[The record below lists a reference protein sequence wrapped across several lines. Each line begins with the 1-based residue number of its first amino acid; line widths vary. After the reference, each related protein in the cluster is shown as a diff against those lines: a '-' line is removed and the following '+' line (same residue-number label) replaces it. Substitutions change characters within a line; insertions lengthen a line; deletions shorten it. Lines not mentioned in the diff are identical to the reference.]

1 MATIILGEPKWRET
15 GDIFSPSS
23 FKNEKA
29 SVLKTFLEI

>member
-15 GDIFSPSS
+15 GDLFFLHPP

-29 SVLKTFLEI
+29 SV